1 MLLKKWNKF
10 YHTYGFLLQI
20 IRTKSLKKYLWWS
33 SIVLR
38 ISECSY
44 PTLAEPFYF
53 SYFLENIFSNYLMSD
68 LPVDIQLK
76 SNVHRCPYDVIIL
89 GSCALKI
96 KFLCPKC
103 SCLKLAR
110 FLIMSFVKILL
121 INCSKSNS

>member
-1 MLLKKWNKF
+1 
-10 YHTYGFLLQI
+10 
-20 IRTKSLKKYLWWS
+20 
-33 SIVLR
+33 
-38 ISECSY
+38 
-44 PTLAEPFYF
+44 
-53 SYFLENIFSNYLMSD
+53 MSD

-76 SNVHRCPYDVIIL
+76 SNVHRHPHDVQEVIL